1 MFRGSTSWEA
11 QRWGWAAWELPL
23 LPHPVFPCPG
33 PLARLQASIHSSF
46 KGSAQGPTSLRW
58 SQSLGR

>member
-33 PLARLQASIHSSF
+33 PLAPVCRHLSTAVSR
-46 KGSAQGPTSLRW
+46 ALPRGPLA
-58 SQSLGR
+58 